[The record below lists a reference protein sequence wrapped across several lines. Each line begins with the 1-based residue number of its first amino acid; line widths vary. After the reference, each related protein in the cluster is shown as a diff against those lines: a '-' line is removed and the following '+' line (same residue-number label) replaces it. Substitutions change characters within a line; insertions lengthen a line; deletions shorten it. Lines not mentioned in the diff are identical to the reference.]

1 MKRKAKITCG
11 VLAGLLLTVGA
22 VAYWQRNNV
31 DALLK
36 ATRYSAEEI
45 EEKRKENQQKVQEK
59 VDAQPALTVRDLTE
73 EERQA
78 LREGSITQEELT
90 EKLVEAVKPQS
101 TPETSKEQTTTPAT
115 SAPTQTPASS
125 APAETPPSVE
135 PPVVEPAQWDKD
147 LSALI
152 ARVYVLREE
161 YTIALDNIQSEA
173 KAEYRAMA
181 AEERTKTALMKFARG
196 YVTRALELEKECD
209 AQMDD
214 VVSRMETIIRENK
227 GDMTL
232 VDTVVETYASE
243 KSLKKAWYMAELEKR
258 GWI

>member
-90 EKLVEAVKPQS
+90 EKLVEAVKPQ
-101 TPETSKEQTTTPAT
+101 PTPAT
-115 SAPTQTPASS
+115 SAPAQTPASS

-135 PPVVEPAQWDKD
+135 PPVVEPAQWEKD

-161 YTIALDNIQSEA
+161 YTIALDNMQSEA
-173 KAEYRAMA
+173 RAEYRAMA

-209 AQMDD
+209 ARMDD

>member
-90 EKLVEAVKPQS
+90 EKLVEAVKPQ
-101 TPETSKEQTTTPAT
+101 PTPAT
-115 SAPTQTPASS
+115 SAPAQTPASS

-135 PPVVEPAQWDKD
+135 PPVVEPAQWEKD

-161 YTIALDNIQSEA
+161 YTIALDNMQSEA

>member
-36 ATRYSAEEI
+36 ATRYSADEI

-90 EKLVEAVKPQS
+90 EKLVEAVKPQ
-101 TPETSKEQTTTPAT
+101 PTPAT
-115 SAPTQTPASS
+115 SAPAQTPVSS
-125 APAETPPSVE
+125 APAETPPSAEQPAALE
-135 PPVVEPAQWDKD
+135 PTRWEKD

-161 YTIALDNIQSEA
+161 YTIALDNMQSEA

>member
-90 EKLVEAVKPQS
+90 EKLVEAVKPQ
-101 TPETSKEQTTTPAT
+101 PTPAT
-115 SAPTQTPASS
+115 SAPAQTPVSS
-125 APAETPPSVE
+125 APAETPPSAE
-135 PPVVEPAQWDKD
+135 QPVVEPAQWEKD

-161 YTIALDNIQSEA
+161 YTIALDNMQSEA
-173 KAEYRAMA
+173 RAEYRAMA

-214 VVSRMETIIRENK
+214 VVSRMETIIKENK

>member
-1 MKRKAKITCG
+1 MKRKTKITCG
-11 VLAGLLLTVGA
+11 VLAGVLLTVGA

-36 ATRYSAEEI
+36 ATRYSADEI

-90 EKLVEAVKPQS
+90 EKLVEAVKPQ
-101 TPETSKEQTTTPAT
+101 PTPAT
-115 SAPTQTPASS
+115 SAPAQTPVSS
-125 APAETPPSVE
+125 APVETPPSVE
-135 PPVVEPAQWDKD
+135 PPVVEPAQWEKD

-161 YTIALDNIQSEA
+161 YTIALDNMQSEA

>member
-36 ATRYSAEEI
+36 ATRYSADEI

-90 EKLVEAVKPQS
+90 EKLVEAVKPQ
-101 TPETSKEQTTTPAT
+101 PTPAT
-115 SAPTQTPASS
+115 SAPAQTPVSS
-125 APAETPPSVE
+125 ALAETPPSAEQPAALE
-135 PPVVEPAQWDKD
+135 PTRWEKD

-161 YTIALDNIQSEA
+161 YTIALDNMQSEA

>member
-90 EKLVEAVKPQS
+90 EKLVEAVKPQ
-101 TPETSKEQTTTPAT
+101 PTPAT
-115 SAPTQTPASS
+115 SAPAQTPASS

-135 PPVVEPAQWDKD
+135 PPVVEPAQWEKD

-161 YTIALDNIQSEA
+161 YTIALDNMQSEA
-173 KAEYRAMA
+173 RAEYRAMA
-181 AEERTKTALMKFARG
+181 AEERAKTALMKFARG